1 MHFVYEGF
9 TQAGSRRRFSF
20 RRVEERTP
28 VEVFFIDIDLPL
40 LAQNRVSIQEGPSF
54 CLQLLTKAS
63 SEGPICLHRLH
74 SYLVVGED
82 FRPLIAERQKREAEK
97 ALKMRARTTYHKPP
111 VRSNLRIGE
120 VHK

>member
-9 TQAGSRRRFSF
+9 TQAGSRRRFLF

-28 VEVFFIDIDLPL
+28 VEVFAIDIDLPL
-40 LAQNRVSIQEGPSF
+40 LAQNRVSIQDGPSF

-63 SEGPICLHRLH
+63 SEGPVDLHRLH

-82 FRPLIAERQKREAEK
+82 FRPLIVERQRRETEK
-97 ALKMRARTTYHKPP
+97 ALKIRARAPYHKPP
-111 VRSNLRIGE
+111 LRSNLRIGE